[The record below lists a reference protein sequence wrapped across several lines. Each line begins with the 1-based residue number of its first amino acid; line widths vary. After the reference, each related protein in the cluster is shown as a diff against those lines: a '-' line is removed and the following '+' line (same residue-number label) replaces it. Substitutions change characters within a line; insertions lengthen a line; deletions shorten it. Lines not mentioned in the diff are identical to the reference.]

1 MTLDQLESVLT
12 RIYGDSVRPRPLHLL
27 AALAAVRSGTP
38 LSHAARTVGT
48 TATHLDEVVRAAD
61 PVVHLLGER
70 LSDHEKTSEK
80 VRATIG
86 QLIIGSL
93 AEQVF
98 EDTYRRT
105 VGSTELQLRDDRSGG
120 GDTDYLVFNGEG
132 RQVFRLN
139 IKFHGSQFRRAQEL
153 VGLPPEDCFALAT
166 YKIYS
171 ALQKQEREHLPY
183 IFVILGVPNLT
194 GAVVGGALPTDV
206 VEFATRARTSTRL
219 QQKRRVENAIVQA
232 IIARA
237 GEFGLVER
245 VDGFL
250 DQIRNA
256 PWRVLSA
263 RRADQLLREKLFNRA
278 YALRVPRFAM
288 NYRGAELDMHF
299 SIANDL
305 HPLDDMLRILRDD
318 GLHGLSVY
326 LERGTF

>member
-1 MTLDQLESVLT
+1 MTLEQLESVLD
-12 RIYGDSVRPRPLHLL
+12 RIYGGAVRPRPLHLL
-27 AALAAVRSGTP
+27 AALSRVRTGTA
-38 LSHAARTVGT
+38 LADAARDVRT
-48 TATHLDEVVRAAD
+48 TAAHLDQLVRAGNPAT
-61 PVVHLLGER
+61 HLLGER
-70 LSDHEKTSEK
+70 SSDHEKVSER

-93 AEQVF
+93 AEEVF

-105 VGSTELQLRDDRSGG
+105 VGSTDLQLRDDRSGG
-120 GDTDYLVFNGEG
+120 GDTDYLVFNGRG

-153 VGLPPEDCFALAT
+153 VGLAPADCFALAT

-183 IFVILGVPNLT
+183 IFVIVGVPNLT
-194 GAVVGGALPTDV
+194 GAVVGAVLPTEV

-219 QQKRRVENAIVQA
+219 QQKRKVEDAIVQA
-232 IIARA
+232 IIARPA
-237 GEFGLVER
+237 DFGLAER
-245 VDGFL
+245 LEGFL

-256 PWRVLSA
+256 LWRVLSA
-263 RRADQLLREKLFNRA
+263 RRADQLLREKLFDRA

-299 SIANDL
+299 SISNDL
-305 HPLDDMLRILRDD
+305 HPLEDMLRILRDD